1 MSVERST
8 KTDWRRV
15 LRSVQ
20 DLYNSSMMLRPK
32 VVQLIRKYDQKKCTF
47 QLFSCYSFS
56 DSRLVGTDRV
66 VRLGECTADLTGM
79 NEKVMQAR
87 GIYEQMTGGGQPQ
100 PHQQQ
105 QQRELSRSFSTIHL
119 KR

>member
-1 MSVERST
+1 MRSHFT
-8 KTDWRRV
+8 S
-15 LRSVQ
+15 L
-20 DLYNSSMMLRPK
+20 LSSL
-32 VVQLIRKYDQKKCTF
+32 
-47 QLFSCYSFS
+47 SF
-56 DSRLVGTDRV
+56 DVTRADRVGTA
-66 VRLGECTADLTGM
+66 LGRTADLTGM